1 MQAVALARKVY
12 GSEIAALCLVVFL
25 ADVTGGIVS
34 PTLSL
39 FAASLGLSVA
49 AVGLLA
55 TSASVTQLFT
65 ALPVGITSDRIGRPR
80 LLRLGLLGAAV
91 ATLLMSLADGPALLF
106 AGRVL
111 LALAAVMTFQIA
123 AAHLGDI
130 TEPGRR
136 SFAFGCYTTAMGLGF
151 GLGPLVG
158 GLVSERYGTG
168 TAYQVAAGIA
178 LLGFLV
184 ALRRL
189 HDRTGAVRSAAVTG
203 TRLLSG
209 LREVVRRQRILL
221 ACLGNMLIAVAF
233 IGAIS
238 TFFPLYGDKLL
249 LGQAVIGVMFAVRAF
264 SSTLGRVPNGILARR
279 FGSQTIML
287 AALLLDG
294 LVMFAIA
301 GSSNSTALMVCLG
314 LDGLAFGAYL
324 VAGQTFIA
332 ESTEIELR
340 GSAAGL
346 YSTASGVGGILGTF
360 GLGLIASRWG
370 VQVVYPVTG
379 AVLILGFGVCL
390 SMAIRLRVQPAI
402 AEAAAAGSPADPA

>member
-1 MQAVALARKVY
+1 VQPIALARKVV
-12 GSEIAALCLVVFL
+12 GSEITALCLVVFL

-49 AVGLLA
+49 TVGLLA

-80 LLRLGLLGAAV
+80 LLRLGLFGAAV
-91 ATLLMSLADGPALLF
+91 ATLMMSMATGAGLLF
-106 AGRVL
+106 AGRIV
-111 LALAAVMTFQIA
+111 LALAAIMTFQIA

-151 GLGPLVG
+151 GLGPLIG
-158 GLVSERYGTG
+158 GLVSENYGTEV
-168 TAYQVAAGIA
+168 AYRVAACIA
-178 LLGFLV
+178 LVGFVV

-189 HDRTGAVRSAAVTG
+189 HDHTGAVRKASVSG

-209 LREVVRRQRILL
+209 LGEVVRRQRIVL
-221 ACLGNMLIAVAF
+221 ACLGNLLMAMAF

-238 TFFPLYGDKLL
+238 TFFPLYGDHLL

-264 SSTLGRVPNGILARR
+264 SSTLGRVPNGILARK

-294 LVMFAIA
+294 AVMFAIF
-301 GSSNSTALMVCLG
+301 GTSNTTVLMVCLG

-332 ESTEIELR
+332 ENTEIELR

-360 GLGLIASRWG
+360 GLGMIASRWD
-370 VQVVYPVTG
+370 VPVVYPVTG
-379 AVLILGFGVCL
+379 IVMVFGFVVCL
-390 SMAIRLRVQPAI
+390 SMALRLRPQPSTGDAVV
-402 AEAAAAGSPADPA
+402 AGTPVDPA